1 MWRVMLRQM
10 AQPAKAAPEP
20 TREERMHALLG
31 GAKILRRPASSL
43 LELHAAAERGLHVRV
58 IETLSKSLNASRE
71 ELLNALALSHRTL
84 TRRLREGALSSEESD
99 RVLRL
104 ARVAANA
111 EQVLGAREDAVN
123 WLHRPNRSLGGH
135 KPLELVRTDAGA
147 ELVVDVLGR
156 LEHGV
161 FG

>member
-1 MWRVMLRQM
+1 M
-10 AQPAKAAPEP
+10 AQAAKVTPEP
-20 TREERMHALLG
+20 SREERIRALLG
-31 GAKILRRPASSL
+31 GAKVLRPVSTL
-43 LELHAAAERGLHVRV
+43 FQLHAAAERGFNVV
-58 IETLSKSLNASRE
+58 VVEMLSKNLNASRE
-71 ELLNALALSHRTL
+71 ELLHALTLSPRTL
-84 TRRLREGALSSEESD
+84 VRRQKEGVLSSEESD

-104 ARVAANA
+104 ARVASQA
-111 EQVLGAREDAVN
+111 EQVLGGREEAVN
-123 WLHRPNRSLGGH
+123 WLHRPNRSLGGR